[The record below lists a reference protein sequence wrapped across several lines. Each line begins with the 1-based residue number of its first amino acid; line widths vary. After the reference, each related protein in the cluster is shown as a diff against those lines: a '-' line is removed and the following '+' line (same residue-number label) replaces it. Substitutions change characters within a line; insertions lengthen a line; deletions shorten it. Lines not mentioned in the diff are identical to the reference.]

1 MGVVFKTTLSNYS
14 EYYSFIWFN
23 SGGAR
28 DLIKGN
34 KYVFERALDVIL
46 KERSAIGV
54 GKFKQ
59 VRF

>member
-1 MGVVFKTTLSNYS
+1 MGVVFKTTLSNHS

-34 KYVFERALDVIL
+34 KYAFERALDVIL
-46 KERSAIGV
+46 KERSAYRRWEI
-54 GKFKQ
+54 
-59 VRF
+59 